1 MDTDLFG
8 NVVKAQ
14 FKAIKPV
21 KECLPVIRQ
30 ESPKKG
36 LSGRYEDGAMPRSIA
51 GTAKEGNTVTIW
63 H

>member
-8 NVVKAQ
+8 NTAKATS
-14 FKAIKPV
+14 KAIKPV
-21 KECLPVIRQ
+21 KGCLPVIRQ
-30 ESPKKG
+30 EVPEKG

-51 GTAKEGNTVTIW
+51 GMAKEGNTVTIW